1 MTSRMKCTAMAVL
14 FASLTGCHSFLA
26 KVKPEPIP
34 TPDPPRPVAVTPPP
48 PKVEPPP
55 GPPPKIET
63 KEPEVPSAVAGIP
76 TPPAP
81 KPKGKK
87 PSKKPGTATGTAQS
101 PPSATPPP
109 KDLATGDATPPSASV
124 PKLVEILSDDQ
135 KAQLLRVCDES
146 LSRAREAVTQL
157 RGVPLSAEQKQ
168 SLGRVRTFIYQAE
181 QAREKDPQ
189 TARQM
194 AERADSLSRD
204 LVRTVR

>member
-14 FASLTGCHSFLA
+14 FASLTGCHYFWA

-34 TPDPPRPVAVTPPP
+34 TPDPPRPISVTPPP
-48 PKVEPPP
+48 PRVELPP

-63 KEPEVPSAVAGIP
+63 KQPEVPSAVAGIP

-87 PSKKPGTATGTAQS
+87 PPKKPATSTGTAQS
-101 PPSATPPP
+101 PS
-109 KDLATGDATPPSASV
+109 LGTPPSKEQADATSPSANV

-135 KAQLLRVCDES
+135 KAQMLRVCDES
-146 LSRAREAVTQL
+146 LTRAREALTQL
-157 RGVPLSAEQKQ
+157 RGLPLSPDQKQ